1 MPDLERALSTEHA
14 MAWGPIVVG
23 VDASAAAVQAAAL
36 AERIAKLAAVPFELV
51 HAVRDA
57 WAPLVAV
64 NPDPQVAE
72 MQLLQQVVARER
84 VSEVLR
90 GTVSDRVLE
99 TLKVRFGPAAVV
111 LRQVVEERRPGLL
124 VLGGKHHTALE
135 RWLGGSTS
143 LHVVRTSEV
152 PVLITAREPATP
164 RRVLVAADLSQAAG
178 PTVRLAERFAR
189 LVGAQLR
196 MLTVYE
202 PLPDLPGIPP
212 MDPTEYYALAQ
223 ETLERD
229 VWPLVKTP
237 NVEKLVRHGMVV
249 DTLLR
254 EASEWQADVLVVG
267 SHGKGWAQRVLLGS
281 VTERLINHLPTSLLV
296 APVGVAAAALSERRQ
311 RQLAIH

>member
-1 MPDLERALSTEHA
+1 
-14 MAWGPIVVG
+14 MAWGPILVG
-23 VDASAAAVQAAAL
+23 VDASPAAVSAAAL
-36 AERIAKLAAVPFELV
+36 AERLAELAAVRCELV

-64 NPDPQVAE
+64 NPDPRVAE
-72 MQLLQQVVARER
+72 MQVLQQAVSRDR
-84 VSEVLR
+84 VRQVLK

-111 LRQVVEERRPGLL
+111 LRQVVEESRPGLL

-164 RRVLVAADLSQAAG
+164 RRVLVAADLSKAAG
-178 PTVRLAERFAR
+178 PTVCLAERFAR
-189 LVGAQLR
+189 LVGAHLR
-196 MLTVYE
+196 VLTVFE
-202 PLPDLPGIPP
+202 PLPDLPGVPP

-223 ETLERD
+223 ETLEKD
-229 VWPLVKTP
+229 IWPLVTGTG
-237 NVEKLVRHGMVV
+237 VERLVRHGTVV

-254 EASEWQADVLVVG
+254 EAADWQADLLVVG
-267 SHGKGWAQRVLLGS
+267 SHGKGWAQRMMLGS
-281 VTERLINHLPTSLLV
+281 VTESLINHLPTSLLV
-296 APVGVAAAALSERRQ
+296 APVGVAAAALPERR
-311 RQLAIH
+311 RGGDLAVVH

>member
-1 MPDLERALSTEHA
+1 
-14 MAWGPIVVG
+14 MAWGPVIVG
-23 VDASAAAVQAAAL
+23 VDASPAAVGAAVL
-36 AERIAKLAAVPFELV
+36 AERIATLADVRCDLV

-64 NPDPQVAE
+64 NPDPAVAE
-72 MQLLQQVVARER
+72 MQQLQQAVARER
-84 VSEVLR
+84 VHQVLE
-90 GTVSDRVLE
+90 GAVSDPVLE
-99 TLKVRFGPAAVV
+99 TLQVRFGPAAVV
-111 LRQVVEERRPGLL
+111 LRQVVEETRPALL

-152 PVLITAREPATP
+152 PVLITAREPVTP
-164 RRVLVAADLSQAAG
+164 RRILVAADLSKAAG

-196 MLTVYE
+196 VLTVFE
-202 PLPDLPGIPP
+202 PLPDLPGVPP
-212 MDPTEYYALAQ
+212 TDPTAYYALAQ
-223 ETLERD
+223 ESLERD

-237 NVEKLVRHGMVV
+237 RVEKLVRHGMVV
-249 DTLLR
+249 ETLLR
-254 EASEWQADVLVVG
+254 EASDWEADVLVVG

-296 APVGVAAAALSERRQ
+296 APVGVAATALSERRDH
-311 RQLAIH
+311 QLAIH

>member
-1 MPDLERALSTEHA
+1 
-14 MAWGPIVVG
+14 MAWGPVVVG
-23 VDASAAAVQAAAL
+23 VDASPAAVGAAVL
-36 AERIAKLAAVPFELV
+36 AERIATLADVRCDLV

-64 NPDPQVAE
+64 NPDPAVAE
-72 MQLLQQVVARER
+72 MQQLQQAVARER
-84 VSEVLR
+84 VHQVLE
-90 GTVSDRVLE
+90 GAVSDPVLE
-99 TLKVRFGPAAVV
+99 TLQVRFGPAAVV
-111 LRQVVEERRPGLL
+111 LRQVVEETRPALL

-152 PVLITAREPATP
+152 PVLITAREPVTP
-164 RRVLVAADLSQAAG
+164 RRVLVAADLSKAAG

-196 MLTVYE
+196 VLTVFE
-202 PLPDLPGIPP
+202 PLPDLPGVPP
-212 MDPTEYYALAQ
+212 SDPSAYYALAQ
-223 ETLERD
+223 ESLERD

-237 NVEKLVRHGMVV
+237 RVEKLVRHGTVV
-249 DTLLR
+249 ETLLR
-254 EASEWQADVLVVG
+254 EACDWQADVLVVG

-296 APVGVAAAALSERRQ
+296 APVGVAAAALSERRDH
-311 RQLAIH
+311 QLAIH

>member
-1 MPDLERALSTEHA
+1 

-23 VDASAAAVQAAAL
+23 VDASPAAAGAAAL
-36 AERIAKLAAVPFELV
+36 GEGIAKLAAVRCELV

-64 NPDPQVAE
+64 NPDPRVAE
-72 MQLLQQVVARER
+72 MQRLQQAVSRDR
-84 VSEVLR
+84 VRQVLK

-111 LRQVVEERRPGLL
+111 LRQVVEESRPGLL

-164 RRVLVAADLSQAAG
+164 RRILVAADLSKAAG

-196 MLTVYE
+196 MLTVFE
-202 PLPDLPGIPP
+202 PLPDIPGIPP

-229 VWPLVKTP
+229 IWSLVKTSE
-237 NVEKLVRHGMVV
+237 VEKLVRHGMVV

-311 RQLAIH
+311 HQLAIH

>member
-1 MPDLERALSTEHA
+1 MV
-14 MAWGPIVVG
+14 WGPIVVG
-23 VDASAAAVQAAAL
+23 VDASSAAVGAAAL
-36 AERIAKLAAVPFELV
+36 AEGIAKLAAVRCELV

-57 WAPLVAV
+57 WAPVVAV
-64 NPDPQVAE
+64 NPDPRVAE
-72 MQLLQQVVARER
+72 MQLLQQAVAREQIKH
-84 VSEVLR
+84 VMK
-90 GTVSDRVLE
+90 GAVSDRVLE

-111 LRQVVEERRPGLL
+111 LRQVVEEGRPGLL

-152 PVLITAREPATP
+152 PVLITAGAPSAP
-164 RRVLVAADLSQAAG
+164 QRVLVAADLSKAAG
-178 PTVRLAERFAR
+178 PTVALAERFAR

-196 MLTVYE
+196 VITVFE
-202 PLPDLPGIPP
+202 PLPNLPGIPP

-237 NVEKLVRHGMVV
+237 RVERLVRHGTVV

-254 EASEWQADVLVVG
+254 EATDWQADVLVVG

-281 VTERLINHLPTSLLV
+281 VTERLINQLPTSLLV
-296 APVGVAAAALSERRQ
+296 APVRVAAAALPERRQ
-311 RQLAIH
+311 RQFVAVH